1 MLPRRQLG
9 RDGPLVPV
17 LGFGAWPIGGGMGA
31 VGEAEAIATLRAAL
45 DCGLTL
51 LDTAQAYSGSEALI
65 GRALRDGYRDRVF
78 LATKVSGRYGRTDI
92 EQALDA
98 SLRALGVD
106 CIDLYQ
112 LHSWNPKYPIE
123 ESMAAL
129 LDAQRAGKIRHLGV
143 SNFNAAQLAQTLALG
158 RIVSVQNRYN
168 LIDREIEAEVLSFC
182 TRAGLG
188 VLPHSALAKG
198 LLAGKFAPGHI
209 FSPDDERAGFRRFQ
223 GAEFAAHLAFV
234 DRLKEFAQAKGCT
247 LVQLALAWL
256 LRRPE
261 VTCVLTGAR
270 SPEQVRGQAVAANLA
285 FTPHELAH
293 IDTLLT
299 RLPRT
304 PER

>member
-1 MLPRRQLG
+1 MIPQRQLG

-17 LGFGAWPIGGGMGA
+17 LGFGAWPIGGGMGT
-31 VGEAEAIATLRAAL
+31 VGEAEAIATIRAAL

-51 LDTAQAYSGSEALI
+51 LDTAQAYRGSEALI
-65 GRALRDGYRDRVF
+65 GRALREGYRNRAF
-78 LATKVSGRYGRTDI
+78 IATKVSGCYSRTDI

-168 LIDREIEAEVLSFC
+168 LIDREIEAEVLPFC
-182 TRAGLG
+182 ARAGVG

-198 LLAGKFAPGHI
+198 LLAGKFAPGHV
-209 FSPDDERAGFRRFQ
+209 FPADDERSSFMRFK
-223 GAEFAAHLAFV
+223 GDEFAGHLAVV
-234 DRLKEFAQAKGCT
+234 DQLKEFAQAKGCS
-247 LVQLALAWL
+247 LVALSLGWL
-256 LRRPE
+256 LRKPE

-270 SPEQVRGQAVAANLA
+270 TPDQVRAQAVAATLS
-285 FTPHELAH
+285 FSPGELAL
-293 IDTLLT
+293 IDAILA
-299 RLPRT
+299 RLPR
-304 PER
+304 PPGC

>member
-1 MLPRRQLG
+1 MLPQRQLG

-31 VGEAEAIATLRAAL
+31 VGEAEAIATVRAAI

-51 LDTAQAYSGSEALI
+51 LDSAQFYRDSEALI
-65 GRALRDGYRDRVF
+65 GRALRDGYRDRAII
-78 LATKVSGRYGRTDI
+78 ATKVSGRYGRADI
-92 EQALDA
+92 ESALED
-98 SLRALGVD
+98 SLRARGVD

-112 LHSWNPKYPIE
+112 IHSWNPKYPIE

-129 LDAQRAGKIRHLGV
+129 LDAQRAGKVRHLGV

-168 LIDREIEAEVLSFC
+168 LIDREIETEVLPFC
-182 TRAGLG
+182 AGAGLG

-198 LLAGKFAPGHI
+198 LLAGKFSPGHV
-209 FSPDDERAGFRRFQ
+209 FFPDDERSGFRRFH
-223 GAEFAAHLAFV
+223 GAEFATHLAVV
-234 DRLKEFAQAKGCT
+234 DRLKEFAHAKGCT
-247 LVQLALAWL
+247 LVQLSLAWL

-261 VTCVLTGAR
+261 ITCVLTGAR
-270 SPEQVRGQAVAANLA
+270 SPAQVRAQAAAAALTFSA
-285 FTPHELAH
+285 AELAQ
-293 IDTLLT
+293 IDAILA